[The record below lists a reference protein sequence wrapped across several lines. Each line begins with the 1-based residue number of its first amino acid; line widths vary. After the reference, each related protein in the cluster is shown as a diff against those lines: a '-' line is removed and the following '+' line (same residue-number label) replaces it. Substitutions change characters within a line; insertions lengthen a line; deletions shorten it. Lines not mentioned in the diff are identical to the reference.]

1 VIRDPLVHFL
11 LLGIAALFVVRFA
24 RNEEQGPAREEIV
37 VTAEQVQRL
46 SVRFEKTW
54 NRKPTPA
61 EQDRLI
67 AAHLRE
73 EVFSREALA
82 AGLGEGDELV
92 RRHMR
97 RKFETLIEDISGIAP
112 PGEAELAAYYDLHAD
127 SYRASARLS
136 FRHVYFSPSRRKT
149 PQADAR
155 ALLAKLRRNDDGAEA
170 GDALRMVEPAF
181 QSASQDEI
189 ARSFGEGFARD
200 LLAVPAG
207 DWAGPIQSGF
217 GVHLVRVDEHAAG
230 SRLPLADIRV
240 RVEDDWRRERR
251 ESMFDDLF
259 RKLSE
264 NYDISVERN

>member
-11 LLGIAALFVVRFA
+11 LLGAAAFFAVRFA
-24 RNEEQGPAREEIV
+24 QKEERGPAREEIV
-37 VTAEQVQRL
+37 VTAEQVQQL
-46 SVRFEKTW
+46 SRRFEKTW
-54 NRKPTPA
+54 NRKPTAA
-61 EQDRLI
+61 EQDGLI

-73 EVFSREALA
+73 QVFSREALA

-97 RKFETLIEDISGIAP
+97 RKFETFIEDISSVAP
-112 PGEAELAAYYDLHAD
+112 PAEAELSAYYDLHAD

-136 FRHVYFSPSRRKT
+136 FRHIYFSPSRRRT

-155 ALLAKLRRNDDGAEA
+155 ALLTKLRRDDDGTEA
-170 GDALRMVEPAF
+170 GDLLRMVEPAF

-207 DWAGPIQSGF
+207 DWAGPIQSGL
-217 GVHLVRVDEHAAG
+217 GVHLVRVDERLAG
-230 SRLPLADIRV
+230 GRPPLADIRV

-251 ESMFDDLF
+251 DSMFDDLF
-259 RKLSE
+259 RKLRE
-264 NYDISVERN
+264 KYDISVERK